1 MERFVVHLRFRD
13 GEGGGHPLSDRVL
26 FVDDANL
33 AWLRRRA
40 AAGEHAVR
48 PLDREL
54 DAAIFVAAEFMQLVR
69 PRIVGCLL
77 PANLALEIHIHI
89 FTDALRQLG
98 QRVLR
103 RHLLHRHHERHRPV
117 RRVQHHEVQFAGLDE
132 IDDLLRL
139 GLADVPMSHVAPE
152 DQHIRLVECLGG
164 QALFRLVDVG
174 RGDVEPGIFLQVL
187 RDVVAGEV
195 GIQLLRHRLLLVPD
209 QDVDLVVGKGCTG
222 GQRHRGKRDQHAFLK
237 MRNQ

>member
-1 MERFVVHLRFRD
+1 M
-13 GEGGGHPLSDRVL
+13 L

-33 AWLRRRA
+33 AWLRWRA

-48 PLDREL
+48 SLDREL

-69 PRIVGCLL
+69 PRIVGCFL
-77 PANLALEIHIHI
+77 PANLALKIHIHI
-89 FTDALRQLG
+89 FADALRQLRE
-98 QRVLR
+98 RVLH

-117 RRVQHHEVQFAGLDE
+117 RRVKHHEVQFACLDE

-139 GLADVPMSHVAPE
+139 VLTDVPMPHVAPE

-174 RGDVEPGIFLQVL
+174 RGDIEPRIILQVI
-187 RDVVAGEV
+187 RDVVAGEI
-195 GIQLLRHRLLLVPD
+195 GIQLLRHRLLFVPD
-209 QDVDLVVGKGCTG
+209 KDVDLVGGQGRTG
-222 GQRHRGKRDQHAFLK
+222 GQRHHGKRDQHAFLK